1 LHFYWSEI
9 NCTAEDNNRPLYIT
23 DYNCNGNLTIFEEED
38 MERELKDQRKSFMSG
53 HASYA
58 FSAATWCILY
68 LQAKVHP
75 LTSKLFI
82 VPAIQI
88 SLFCLAFAAA
98 VSRAIDFKHH
108 WDDVLMGCI
117 TGMAIQAFN
126 VIYILGA
133 FKRKPDNTQMETKH
147 GRPIGDVDR
156 GIPNTISQL

>member
-1 LHFYWSEI
+1 
-9 NCTAEDNNRPLYIT
+9 
-23 DYNCNGNLTIFEEED
+23 

-68 LQAKVHP
+68 LQAKVTCSRRSLTIIHAILLQLFPQVHP

-117 TGMAIQAFN
+117 TGMAIQG
-126 VIYILGA
+126 L
-133 FKRKPDNTQMETKH
+133 H
-147 GRPIGDVDR
+147 
-156 GIPNTISQL
+156 